1 MLYRVQDCV
10 SEWGIG
16 GLGGCVCRQG
26 FRICIWYCVDICVDR
41 GIGICIWFGLVWLRC
56 EMGSRAHIGQ
66 ALRALYTHKG
76 RITCEGR
83 VQSLPQF
90 AHRVASLAEGLSRLG
105 LQLGDRV
112 VIASL
117 NRFAFRF
124 ILSQL
129 LPVNQWLLLPAL
141 MTMQI
146 QNSMCNIKLSLLFL
160 GIMNWTLRCKIEHG
174 LLLLGLSSEVRSL
187 YPINIL
193 GCHSRPQQVCSPF
206 QLLPKNHCSFFP
218 L

>member
-1 MLYRVQDCV
+1 MSGELGDSGVVCVQTGV
-10 SEWGIG
+10 SHLHLHLVLCGH
-16 GLGGCVCRQG
+16 LCRQG
-26 FRICIWYCVDICVDR
+26 NWHLH
-41 GIGICIWFGLVWLRC
+41 LVALRC

-117 NRFAFRF
+117 NRFAFHF

-129 LPVNQWLLLPAL
+129 FPVNQ
-141 MTMQI
+141 
-146 QNSMCNIKLSLLFL
+146 
-160 GIMNWTLRCKIEHG
+160 
-174 LLLLGLSSEVRSL
+174 
-187 YPINIL
+187 
-193 GCHSRPQQVCSPF
+193 
-206 QLLPKNHCSFFP
+206 
-218 L
+218 